1 MWRHLHSAA
10 PTLQPVKWVT
20 QMISRWK
27 SWPKWCFLLH
37 SSCRSHV
44 TECGFSSKLLVKLEI
59 IFKSSSAAHVYMRSL
74 GHFWRDA
81 RRDFKNAGFMG
92 FLCNES
98 DLSKRLIHSAVVFH
112 AYYPPYKLQL
122 NGHSVGHHLYTSQT
136 IYYIIFSLWKS
147 KKQNWSFKLMLSKG
161 WRACE
166 GIKLLTWPQWLT

>member
-20 QMISRWK
+20 LMISRWK

-44 TECGFSSKLLVKLEI
+44 TECGFSSKLLVKLEV
-59 IFKSSSAAHVYMRSL
+59 IFKSSSADHVYMRGFRSL
-74 GHFWRDA
+74 PRSNS
-81 RRDFKNAGFMG
+81 KNAAFMG
-92 FLCNES
+92 FLGNES
-98 DLSKRLIHSAVVFH
+98 DLSKRLIPSAVVFH
-112 AYYPPYKLQL
+112 AYYSPYKLQL
-122 NGHSVGHHLYTSQT
+122 NSHSVGHHLYTSQT
-136 IYYIIFSLWKS
+136 FYYIIFSLWKS

-161 WRACE
+161 WCACE